1 MSSVISIETFNHIK
15 SLSKEYKITNSFL
28 RPNKNKQVLRSQLAE
43 LVKKLNSPINPSLCT
58 QLDSWLHSLS
68 PSDLFPVF
76 STQNPLICTFLIEM
90 NLKIQSDGN
99 FDFALVNNPEK
110 RINEFSLDKLFYM
123 RKGSREEKIMT
134 KKEFESALRFVDTD
148 DYLDTLC
155 IEPKVLRNIDKLLEL
170 FDFITSE
177 AAFKSP
183 CMVYWDSNSKKW
195 MQEYPA
201 WHRHSLFFSLAHWA
215 CAALEREVWYKFF
228 TMNGLDP
235 RGPGE
240 STNFVYEGKV
250 LHSIE
255 IVQIL
260 PEFLRSLSKTIK
272 EDLIGDHLTIK
283 TIFDDVKEKLR
294 NFKPENFS
302 NKTQSFTHSFI
313 DNYKSY
319 KDQTAFDQLLNIL
332 RHHSEEVLVEFLLCT
347 PLDRAL
353 TAFDLTLRII
363 SLKVKEMYTK
373 KIAEEL
379 MADEKKK
386 VKKVKKRR
394 KNKAKGKD
402 LEVINGNGNP
412 AIEKTEINGNKSQ
425 VTQEIVHNIMK
436 NMYEFIENQTKV
448 PETQVKTQENIENTE
463 KKPLDPEEFS
473 TIDETEF
480 KIVNQKKKPRKTQ
493 PDSKPTPSQRPKP
506 QSKHQSYKPS
516 PPPKPQSKNEKSL
529 KSSWQTQ
536 SSPIKSSVDPIEFP
550 PLFSSFSSNSTPLH
564 SEIINFVSQN
574 LSNLSKK
581 YQALSQIKNQIKEII
596 ETHFAGSLFVYG
608 SYATGLAVQGSDID
622 LAVSTQESLTR
633 DSIIKNCLYLSE
645 VLSGANFVR
654 SISPIITASV
664 PLVKIE
670 ANLCPSESI
679 PITNSIDITFV
690 NKFEVGDLLLKVNEF
705 MQELQRT
712 WKHFHPIALF
722 LKSFFYVQGLN
733 SVYSGIR

>member
-1 MSSVISIETFNHIK
+1 MSSVISTETYSHIK
-15 SLSKEYKITNSFL
+15 TLSKEYKITNSFL
-28 RPNKNKQVLRSQLAE
+28 KPSKNKQVLRSQLTE
-43 LVKKLNSPINPSLCT
+43 LVKKLNTPPNPSLST
-58 QLDSWLHSLS
+58 QLDTWLHSLS
-68 PSDLFPVF
+68 TPTLFQVF
-76 STQNPLICTFLIEM
+76 STQNPLICTFLIQM

-99 FDFALVNNPEK
+99 FDFALVENPEK
-110 RINEFSLDKLFYM
+110 RINEFGLDKLFYM
-123 RKGSREEKIMT
+123 RKGAREEKIMT
-134 KKEFESALRFVDTD
+134 KKEFESSLRFVDTD

-155 IEPKVLRNIDKLLEL
+155 IEPKVLRNIDNLLEL
-170 FDFITSE
+170 IDFITSE
-177 AAFKSP
+177 TAFKSP
-183 CMVYWDSNSKKW
+183 CLLYWDSNNKKW

-201 WHRHSLFFSLAHWA
+201 WHRHSQFFSLAHWA

-228 TMNGLDP
+228 IMNGLDP

-240 STNFVYEGKV
+240 TANFINECKV

-255 IVQIL
+255 IVQVL
-260 PEFLRSLSKTIK
+260 PEFLRSLTKTIK

-294 NFKPENFS
+294 NFKPDNFP
-302 NKTQSFTHSFI
+302 NKVQTFTHTYV

-319 KDQTAFDQLLNIL
+319 KDHTAIDQLLSIL

-347 PLDRAL
+347 PLDRTL

-363 SLKVKEMYTK
+363 SLRVKEMYTK
-373 KIAEEL
+373 KMAEEL

-394 KNKAKGKD
+394 KNKVKVKES
-402 LEVINGNGNP
+402 EVAHVNSSKVVSNGQTN
-412 AIEKTEINGNKSQ
+412 EITG
-425 VTQEIVHNIMK
+425 EIVKNIMK
-436 NMYEFIENQTKV
+436 NMYEFIENQPNPPNP
-448 PETQVKTQENIENTE
+448 PELQEKFQETLETPGKSPNW
-463 KKPLDPEEFS
+463 PEE
-473 TIDETEF
+473 TLKIDETEF
-480 KIVNQKKKPRKTQ
+480 KIVNQKKKPRKAQ
-493 PDSKPTPSQRPKP
+493 ASEPKPAPSQRPKP
-506 QSKHQSYKPS
+506 QSKHQASKPS
-516 PPPKPQSKNEKSL
+516 PPQKPQSKIDKNS

-536 SSPIKSSVDPIEFP
+536 SLPIKSSVDPIEFP
-550 PLFSSFSSNSTPLH
+550 PLFSSYSSNSTPLH
-564 SEIINFVSQN
+564 SEIIHFVSQN
-574 LSNLSKK
+574 LSDLSKK
-581 YQALSQIKNQIKEII
+581 YQALSHIKNQIKGII

-622 LAVSTQESLTR
+622 LAVSTKEALTR
-633 DSIIKNCLYLSE
+633 ESIIKNCLYLSE

-670 ANLCPSESI
+670 ANLCPGESV

-690 NKFEVGDLLLKVNEF
+690 NKFEVGDSLLKVNDY

-733 SVYSGIR
+733 SVYSGMQ

>member
-1 MSSVISIETFNHIK
+1 
-15 SLSKEYKITNSFL
+15 
-28 RPNKNKQVLRSQLAE
+28 
-43 LVKKLNSPINPSLCT
+43 
-58 QLDSWLHSLS
+58 
-68 PSDLFPVF
+68 
-76 STQNPLICTFLIEM
+76 M

-99 FDFALVNNPEK
+99 FDFALVENPEK
-110 RINEFSLDKLFYM
+110 RINEFGLDKLFYM
-123 RKGSREEKIMT
+123 RKGAREEKIMT
-134 KKEFESALRFVDTD
+134 KKEFESSLRFVDTD

-155 IEPKVLRNIDKLLEL
+155 IEPKVLRNIYNLLEL

-177 AAFKSP
+177 AAFKTP
-183 CMVYWDSNSKKW
+183 CLLYWDTNSKKW

-201 WHRHSLFFSLAHWA
+201 WHRHSQFFSLAHWA

-228 TMNGLDP
+228 IMNGLDP

-240 STNFVYEGKV
+240 STNFINECKV

-255 IVQIL
+255 IVQVL
-260 PEFLRSLSKTIK
+260 PEFLRSLNKTAK
-272 EDLIGDHLTIK
+272 EDLIGDHLAIK
-283 TIFDDVKEKLR
+283 TIFDDVKDKLR
-294 NFKPENFS
+294 NFKPDNFS
-302 NKTQSFTHSFI
+302 NKTQTFTHNYV

-319 KDQTAFDQLLNIL
+319 KDHTAIDQLLSIL

-347 PLDRAL
+347 PLDRTL

-363 SLKVKEMYTK
+363 SLRVKEMYTK
-373 KIAEEL
+373 KMAEEL

-394 KNKAKGKD
+394 KNKIKAKES
-402 LEVINGNGNP
+402 EVVHVNNP
-412 AIEKTEINGNKSQ
+412 NVTSNEQTTE
-425 VTQEIVHNIMK
+425 VTGEIVKNIMK
-436 NMYEFIENQTKV
+436 NMYEFIASHTNP
-448 PETQVKTQENIENTE
+448 PETQANLESP
-463 KKPLDPEEFS
+463 KKPQSLPEES
-473 TIDETEF
+473 IKIDETEF
-480 KIVNQKKKPRKTQ
+480 KIVNQKKKPRKVQ
-493 PDSKPTPSQRPKP
+493 ASDPKPAPSQRPKP
-506 QSKHQSYKPS
+506 QSKQQASKPS
-516 PPPKPQSKNEKSL
+516 PPQKPQSKNDKNC
-529 KSSWQTQ
+529 KSSWQTH
-536 SSPIKSSVDPIEFP
+536 SLPIKSSVDPIEFP
-550 PLFSSFSSNSTPLH
+550 PLFSSFASNSTPLH
-564 SEIINFVSQN
+564 SEIIHFVSQN
-574 LSNLSKK
+574 LSSLSKK

-622 LAVSTQESLTR
+622 LAVSTKEALTR
-633 DSIIKNCLYLSE
+633 ESIIKNCLYLSE

-670 ANLCPSESI
+670 ANLCPSESV

-690 NKFEVGDLLLKVNEF
+690 NKFEVGDSLLKVNDY

-733 SVYSGIR
+733 SVYSGIQ